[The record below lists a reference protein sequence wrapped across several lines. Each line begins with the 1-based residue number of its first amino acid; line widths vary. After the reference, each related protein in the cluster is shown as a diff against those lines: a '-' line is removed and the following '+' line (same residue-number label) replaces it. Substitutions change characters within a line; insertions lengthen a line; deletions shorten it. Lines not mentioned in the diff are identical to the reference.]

1 MLEQFKIPK
10 WYTFMF
16 YLSLAVFCNTQVKAQ
31 NDTLVLKNK
40 DKLIGDIKEMN
51 KGVLTIETDY
61 SDSDFQIKW
70 KDVIYV
76 SSDQTYL
83 MSLSNGR
90 RVNSKLQTKTG
101 DSNMI
106 VLTQGTEVIETKI
119 TDVVYVKAI
128 ENSFISRLDASLSIG
143 FNFAKTN
150 NLTQFSVLSNIGYT
164 ADKWGFSAGF
174 NSVRSNQDDVEET
187 KRTDANIGAKYF
199 MRHDWFALANATF
212 LSNDE
217 QLLKLRSSTQGGIG
231 KYIIHSNRVY
241 FATGT
246 GLAWTNENYT
256 DASIDTKNSL
266 EAFLSLELNMFDF
279 DDISLYSNFV
289 VYPSLTESDRV
300 RTDLNL
306 NLKYDLPLDFFVKL
320 GLTHN
325 FDSKPI
331 EGASEVDYVFQTTL
345 GWELD

>member
-1 MLEQFKIPK
+1 MLKLFKTPK
-10 WYTFMF
+10 WHAYIFF
-16 YLSLAVFCNTQVKAQ
+16 LSLSLFSISQVHAQ
-31 NDTLVLKNK
+31 KDTLILKNK

-51 KGVLTIETDY
+51 KGVLTIETAY

-83 MSLSNGR
+83 ISLSNGR
-90 RVNSKLQTKTG
+90 RINSQLQTKTK
-101 DSNMI
+101 DSKTI
-106 VLTQGTEVIETKI
+106 TLTQGNEIIETNI
-119 TDVVYVKAI
+119 TDVVYIKAI
-128 ENSFISRLDASLSIG
+128 ENNFISRLDASLSIG
-143 FNFAKTN
+143 FNFSKTN
-150 NLTQFSVLSNIGYT
+150 NLTQFSVLSNLGYT
-164 ADKWGFSAGF
+164 ADKWGFSAGY
-174 NSVRSNQDDVEET
+174 NSVRSNQDDVDET

-199 MRHDWFALANATF
+199 MRHDWFALANASF

-231 KYIIHSNRVY
+231 KYIVHSNRIY

-256 DASIDTKNSL
+256 DPTIDTKNSL

-279 DDISLYSNFV
+279 DDISLYSKFV
-289 VYPSLTESDRV
+289 VYPSLTEKDRL

-306 NLKYDLPLDFFVKL
+306 NLKYDLPLDFFVQV

-331 EGASEVDYVFQTTL
+331 EGAAETDYVFQTTL

>member
-1 MLEQFKIPK
+1 MKSPT
-10 WYTFMF
+10 WYNFIF
-16 YLSLAVFCNTQVKAQ
+16 CLFLVVFSSTQLTAQ
-31 NDTLVLKNK
+31 NDTLILKNK

-51 KGVLTIETDY
+51 KGVLTMETDY

-76 SSDQTYL
+76 SSQQTYL

-90 RVNSKLQTKTG
+90 RVNSKLQTKVG

-106 VLTQGTEVIETKI
+106 SLKQGDEIIETEI
-119 TDVVYVKAI
+119 SNVVYIKAI
-128 ENSFISRLDASLSIG
+128 ENSFISRLDASLSVG

-150 NLTQFSVLSNIGYT
+150 NLTQFSILSNLGYT
-164 ADKWGFSAGF
+164 ADKWGFTAGF
-174 NSVRSNQDDVEET
+174 NSVRSNQDDVDET

-199 MRHDWFALANATF
+199 MRHDWFALVNATF

-217 QLLKLRSSTQGGIG
+217 QLLKLRSSTQGGVG

-256 DASIDTKNSL
+256 DPTIDTKNSL

-306 NLKYDLPLDFFVKL
+306 NLKYDLPLDFFVQV

-325 FDSKPI
+325 YDSKPV
-331 EGASEVDYVFQTTL
+331 EGASDTDYVFQTTL